1 LPIQAKGDNLKS
13 EGEKVGRYTGPRCKL
28 CRREGVKLFLKGKKC
43 TAKCTL
49 DKRAQVPGQHW
60 QKPTKLS
67 DYGLHLREKQKLC
80 RIYGLM
86 ERQFKK
92 CFRRAQSEKGIT
104 GENFLRLLERRLDN
118 VVFRLGLASTRGFA
132 RQMGSHGHFTVNDKR
147 LDIPSYLVEV
157 GDIIKIGSRSEGLL
171 LKIKESVE
179 TSKERGVPSWLSFEE
194 NNLVGTVRAF
204 PTRQEMAI
212 PIQEQ
217 LIVEFYSK

>member
-1 LPIQAKGDNLKS
+1 M
-13 EGEKVGRYTGPRCKL
+13 V
-28 CRREGVKLFLKGKKC
+28 
-43 TAKCTL
+43 
-49 DKRAQVPGQHW
+49 
-60 QKPTKLS
+60 
-67 DYGLHLREKQKLC
+67 
-80 RIYGLM
+80 
-86 ERQFKK
+86 
-92 CFRRAQSEKGIT
+92 
-104 GENFLRLLERRLDN
+104 
-118 VVFRLGLASTRGFA
+118 
-132 RQMGSHGHFTVNDKR
+132 SHGHFTVNDKR